1 MSEEVKNTVTFEG
14 KEYNVS
20 DLADRGQALV
30 GLIRTV
36 REEASGLQSRLAV
49 LQAAEITFSKELEEV
64 LNEPE
69 QETLEG
75 ID

>member
-1 MSEEVKNTVTFEG
+1 MTEENPNTVTFED

-20 DLADRGQALV
+20 DLSVRGQSLV

-36 REEASGLQSRLAV
+36 REESSGLQSRLTV

-64 LNEPE
+64 LNEPV
-69 QETLEG
+69 QEEV
-75 ID
+75 D

>member
-1 MSEEVKNTVTFEG
+1 MSEEVKNTVTFED

-20 DLADRGQALV
+20 DLSDRGQSLV

-36 REEASGLQSRLAV
+36 REESSGLQARLAV

>member
-1 MSEEVKNTVTFEG
+1 MTEENPNTVTFED

-20 DLADRGQALV
+20 DLSVRGQSLV

-36 REEASGLQSRLAV
+36 REESSGLQSRLTV

-64 LNEPE
+64 LNEPV
-69 QETLEG
+69 QEELV
-75 ID
+75 

>member
-36 REEASGLQSRLAV
+36 REEASDQKSV
-49 LQAAEITFSKELEEV
+49 V
-64 LNEPE
+64 
-69 QETLEG
+69 
-75 ID
+75 